1 MTIGLPFGVGA
12 ISSLNTG
19 FGDLEIWWSDFDG
32 KNPRHLF
39 MTGGSLAGPESRSNS
54 RFWREAAIALDL
66 APQLE
71 QFSAFRRMNGGNIA
85 DLRRVGKSG
94 SGLSLPTK
102 SIT

>member
-39 MTGGSLAGPESRSNS
+39 MTVGSLAGP
-54 RFWREAAIALDL
+54 
-66 APQLE
+66 
-71 QFSAFRRMNGGNIA
+71 
-85 DLRRVGKSG
+85 
-94 SGLSLPTK
+94 
-102 SIT
+102 